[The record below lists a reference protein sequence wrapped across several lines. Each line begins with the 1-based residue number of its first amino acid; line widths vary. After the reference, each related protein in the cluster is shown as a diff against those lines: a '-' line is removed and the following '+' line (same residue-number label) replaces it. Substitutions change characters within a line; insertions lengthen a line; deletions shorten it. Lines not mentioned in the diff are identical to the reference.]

1 MRRKIHGVFGIIEGV
16 NVQIDFDPITFIT
29 LVLTHARAH
38 ALARGE
44 SLTMNHDDF
53 IRTVAA

>member
-29 LVLTHARAH
+29 LTRAH
-38 ALARGE
+38 ALTLARAE
-44 SLTMNHDDF
+44 NVTANQNDF